1 MKQNHT
7 FTAALSAIALALAA
21 GSAHAAAIDV
31 TGATL
36 AGDAQVAGGQLV
48 MTTSATFASGN
59 QDDYP
64 LPAGARNVSGNDPLA
79 TSAPGGLED
88 HVGLT
93 GQYTALNPDMANGQ
107 YAYEGSGASLSFNAA
122 AGSALTFKWDLDTLE
137 TTGDPLV
144 ADAAFLVVDG
154 QVRWLGNALDATT
167 ATTGDWAAATGWLD
181 GQFTFTT
188 SGAHTVSFGIVDV
201 GQYEVTSAL
210 TIGDVAVN
218 LSAVPESSTL
228 ALMGAGLVALLALQ
242 RRRRD
247 A

>member
-1 MKQNHT
+1 MKHNHT
-7 FTAALSAIALALAA
+7 LSVALSAIALALAA

-36 AGDAQVAGGQLV
+36 AGDTKAAGGRLV
-48 MTTSATFASGN
+48 MTTSSSAASEYP
-59 QDDYP
+59 DDYP
-64 LPAGARNVSGNDPLA
+64 LLPGARNVSGNDPLP
-79 TSAPGGLED
+79 TSTPGGLED

-93 GQYTALNPDMANGQ
+93 GQNTALNPDMADGR

-137 TTGDPLV
+137 TTGNPLV

-154 QVRWLGNALDATT
+154 QVQQWLGNALDAKT
-167 ATTGDWAAATGWLD
+167 AVTDDYAATTGWLD

-210 TIGDVAVN
+210 TVADVAVD

-228 ALMGAGLVALLALQ
+228 ALMGAGLALLALK
-242 RRRRD
+242 RRRG